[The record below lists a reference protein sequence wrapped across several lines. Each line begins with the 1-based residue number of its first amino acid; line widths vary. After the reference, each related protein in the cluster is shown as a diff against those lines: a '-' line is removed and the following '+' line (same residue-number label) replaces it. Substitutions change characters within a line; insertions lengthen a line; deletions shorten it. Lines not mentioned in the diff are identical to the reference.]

1 MAVRGVVLER
11 REGRW
16 YCMRTNGVCL
26 DLPHGPFATERQ
38 VRAFCKRHR
47 WVICE
52 GWADAPPAALMAF
65 RDKVR
70 AEIAEDAG

>member
-1 MAVRGVVLER
+1 MVRGVVLER

-26 DLPHGPFATERQ
+26 DSPHGPFPSERA
-38 VRAFCKRHR
+38 VRAFCKRQR

-52 GWADAPPAALMAF
+52 GWANEYPAALLAF
-65 RDKVR
+65 RDKVL
-70 AEIAEDAG
+70 AEIAGDAD